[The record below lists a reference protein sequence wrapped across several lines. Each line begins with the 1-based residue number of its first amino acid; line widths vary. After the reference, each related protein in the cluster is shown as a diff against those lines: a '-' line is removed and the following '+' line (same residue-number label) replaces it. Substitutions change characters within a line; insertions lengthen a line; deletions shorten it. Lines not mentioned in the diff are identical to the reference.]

1 LELDLKGKKMARIKY
16 ILISEEDMK
25 TINSKLHDL
34 PICLNKLEKSYHQ
47 SRAIGLVEE
56 IQCIINDEE

>member
-1 LELDLKGKKMARIKY
+1 MARMKY
-16 ILISEEDMK
+16 ILISEEDIK

-47 SRAIGLVEE
+47 NRAIGLVEE
-56 IQCIINDEE
+56 IQCIINNEE